1 MAIIPFFFFFP
12 LNSHNSYIEPDT
24 HTLLFSLAL
33 SSFWLHT
40 LFDKMGKV
48 GFMSYKTAGC
58 KDSLVFDVS
67 SILWIKCEES
77 HIIGLLGIVDV
88 PEKEEIDL

>member
-1 MAIIPFFFFFP
+1 
-12 LNSHNSYIEPDT
+12 
-24 HTLLFSLAL
+24 
-33 SSFWLHT
+33 
-40 LFDKMGKV
+40 MGKV